1 MTERHHCVTVSRTSS
16 REERE
21 QALYQIYQQVLDRQ
35 PYAAER
41 LKLQKAEE
49 DFLRDK
55 IGVRRFLKQLGH
67 SEVYLDSF
75 YYRSSNQK
83 FVEICLKHFLGRS
96 IANHEEMHEYM
107 NVLIQKGVNH
117 LITTILDSEEYRKAF
132 GCFTVPYI
140 QEHPVYASPKV
151 YLETQI
157 SIHEMTGRRGWSLP
171 TLYWHQLGM
180 DCDTGV
186 CRHPEVQEAV
196 APGKTVAKPS
206 LDDKSVHEMS
216 LDELLS
222 ALNEPEVDLPALTE
236 RQRTALRRLA
246 ISR

>member
-1 MTERHHCVTVSRTSS
+1 MTVRHHCVTVSRTSS

-21 QALYQIYQQVLDRQ
+21 YALYQIYQQVLDRQ

-41 LKLQKAEE
+41 LSLKKAEE

-55 IGVRRFLKQLGH
+55 IGVRRFLKLLGH

-75 YYRSSNQK
+75 YYRSSNPK
-83 FVEICLKHFLGRS
+83 FLEICLKHFLGRS
-96 IANHEEMHEYM
+96 IVNHVEMHEYM
-107 NVLIQKGVNH
+107 NILIQKGVKH
-117 LITTILDSEEYRKAF
+117 LITTILDSEEYRKTF
-132 GCFTVPYI
+132 GCFTVPYL
-140 QEHPVYASPKV
+140 QEHPVYASPKL

-157 SIHEMTGRRGWSLP
+157 SMNEMTGRRGWSLP
-171 TLYWHQLGM
+171 ILYWHQLGM

-186 CRHPEVQEAV
+186 CRHPEVQEALS
-196 APGKTVAKPS
+196 PEKTVAQPSSDTKP
-206 LDDKSVHEMS
+206 VHEMS

-222 ALNEPEVDLPALTE
+222 ALDEPAVDLPVLTE